1 MNIIVHPHCQDI
13 VHRRRLGLVNPDR
26 YAGASGPSLPALGRD
41 RWSGYGQADM
51 TWRKTMPLSDL
62 IAQATQKRDEAF
74 GRNIS
79 NSRKVFSKYHPC

>member
-1 MNIIVHPHCQDI
+1 MPAHPGHLCRHWAAT
-13 VHRRRLGLVNPDR
+13 VGPDTVR
-26 YAGASGPSLPALGRD
+26 E
-41 RWSGYGQADM
+41 ADM